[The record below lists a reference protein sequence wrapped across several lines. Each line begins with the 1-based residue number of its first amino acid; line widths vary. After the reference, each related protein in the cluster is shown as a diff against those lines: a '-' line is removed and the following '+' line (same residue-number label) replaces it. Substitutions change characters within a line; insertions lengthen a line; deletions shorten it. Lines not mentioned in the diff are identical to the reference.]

1 MGSTV
6 VPLDG
11 NSPGRP
17 QTSLQKISL
26 RAGLQWLTPVVLPTW
41 EAEIRRILV
50 QGYPRQI
57 VTKNP
62 THLQK

>member
-11 NSPGRP
+11 NS
-17 QTSLQKISL
+17 QKISL

-57 VTKNP
+57 VFKNP